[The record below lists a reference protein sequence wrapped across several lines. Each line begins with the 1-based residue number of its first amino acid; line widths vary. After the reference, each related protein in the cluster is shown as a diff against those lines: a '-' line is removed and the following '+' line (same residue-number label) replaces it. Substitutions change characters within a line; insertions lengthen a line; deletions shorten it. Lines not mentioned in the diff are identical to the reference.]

1 MFPFTPSIPSILL
14 KTIYDKPMINLFMY
28 VGEGV
33 REGVD
38 VDGPLAATRNETG
51 HMGTVERR
59 GMYGV
64 CVWCMCE
71 CVCVRVYGSKA

>member
-1 MFPFTPSIPSILL
+1 
-14 KTIYDKPMINLFMY
+14 MY
-28 VGEGV
+28 IGEGV

-38 VDGPLAATRNETG
+38 VDGPLAATRNETE